1 MAILIFFDQSG
12 SRIFEPIFFT
22 NLYYRSWKFAIRI
35 SKIYQCVLNLSAK
48 TRFSAAILKF
58 YDHTGSRIYEPI
70 YLTNHYHRS
79 WKFTVKILK
88 ISQLVLKLLAKTRFS
103 AAILNFYDHTGSWIF
118 EPIYFTNHYH
128 RSWKFAIKILK
139 ISQLVLKL
147 SAKNQFSA
155 AILNFYDQTGSRIFK
170 PIFFTNLYYW
180 SWKFAIRILKISQFV
195 LKLSAKKPVFAGY
208 FEFLRPNR
216 K

>member
-1 MAILIFFDQSG
+1 MTKNQFLAAILNFHDQTG

-35 SKIYQCVLNLSAK
+35 LKIYQWVLNLSAK

-88 ISQLVLKLLAKTRFS
+88 ISQLVLKLLAKTGFRRLF
-103 AAILNFYDHTGSWIF
+103 WIF
-118 EPIYFTNHYH
+118 LAKQEVDFSNSHIFLITTIELENMPLE
-128 RSWKFAIKILK
+128 SLK
-139 ISQLVLKL
+139 Y
-147 SAKNQFSA
+147 
-155 AILNFYDQTGSRIFK
+155 LN
-170 PIFFTNLYYW
+170 
-180 SWKFAIRILKISQFV
+180 
-195 LKLSAKKPVFAGY
+195 
-208 FEFLRPNR
+208 
-216 K
+216 